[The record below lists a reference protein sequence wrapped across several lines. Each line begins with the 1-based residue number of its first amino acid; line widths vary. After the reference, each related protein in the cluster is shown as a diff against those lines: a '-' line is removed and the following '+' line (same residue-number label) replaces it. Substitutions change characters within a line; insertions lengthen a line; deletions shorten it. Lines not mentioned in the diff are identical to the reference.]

1 MIEKIYNAIRTNQRW
16 VYNRGCK
23 ANIEATFA
31 NWFPAFLKHLM
42 AEIRASGKPEDVV
55 VPTARTA
62 RCHYGFH
69 LRDHG
74 GQKVIKVRGKKKFEK
89 HKLFLLTL
97 IDLGAV
103 VVVQHPRRGEDGVPL
118 RLDVRPLWD
127 AMLAKHS
134 PQDLA
139 VQADREAEAAA
150 ELHRRFRS
158 ETSGARTVDY
168 FKRPVASVGIG

>member
-1 MIEKIYNAIRTNQRW
+1 MIEKIYDAIRENQRCI
-16 VYNRGCK
+16 YNRGCR
-23 ANIEATFA
+23 ANIEATFGR
-31 NWFPAFLKHLM
+31 WFPKFLTHLEM
-42 AEIRASGKPEDVV
+42 EIGANGKPEDVI
-55 VPTARTA
+55 VPTAKTA

-74 GQKVIKVRGKKKFEK
+74 GQKTFKVPGKKRFEK

-127 AMLAKHS
+127 AMLAKPS

-158 ETSGARTVDY
+158 EASGARTVDY
-168 FKRPVASVGIG
+168 FKRPVAVG

>member
-1 MIEKIYNAIRTNQRW
+1 MIEKIYDAIRENQRCI
-16 VYNRGCK
+16 YNRGCR
-23 ANIEATFA
+23 ANIEATFG
-31 NWFPAFLKHLM
+31 NWFPAFLKHLEM
-42 AEIRASGKPEDVV
+42 EIRANGKPEDVI
-55 VPTARTA
+55 VPTAKTA

-69 LRDHG
+69 LRDYG
-74 GQKVIKVRGKKKFEK
+74 GQKIFKVPGKKRFEK
-89 HKLFLLTL
+89 HKLFLIILVN
-97 IDLGAV
+97 IGAV
-103 VVVQHPRRGEDGVPL
+103 VVTQQPRRGEDGVPL

-150 ELHRRFRS
+150 ELNRRVRS